1 MYASHTFIHIHFFLG
16 DWHHHIFPDF
26 RSQDVISF
34 SAVISSC
41 EKSSQ
46 WTQALHFFGL
56 MREHRIPAN
65 VVSFSGFEVEV
76 LQSSRDVPS
85 FFRIQ
90 QTWVH
95 EKSIVI
101 CFDRESKAIVL
112 WSVRLRRLGSGNWDC
127 RCFQSW
133 MVTSSRMSSATVQ
146 QSVHVRKQESGSWLC
161 CCHSPDVFRGTCHGS
176 FWLRSEILSC
186 WGSLPSSCQLQRETG
201 GVHCWLSHHPLFWA
215 TGWTH
220 QEVETVLNWQQFLHF
235 QTWYQKQSHFLSILG
250 LPDSAILSA
259 KSFEPIFSLCLSS
272 WVPHHVFLKHKNRSK
287 SQGLRT
293 CQVPR
298 SFPTSSA
305 SIPPSLPVRRATS
318 GCWPSTSSTAP
329 AGPRCVRTSSAIARF
344 SQPAQR
350 RASGVGPWRSMV
362 GWRGRPWRCGWMW
375 SPAMQL
381 GLELD
386 FLGMQLV
393 IPTNQWKCWWV

>member
-1 MYASHTFIHIHFFLG
+1 
-16 DWHHHIFPDF
+16 
-26 RSQDVISF
+26 
-34 SAVISSC
+34 
-41 EKSSQ
+41 
-46 WTQALHFFGL
+46 

-65 VVSFSGFEVEV
+65 VVSSGFEVEV
-76 LQSSRDVPS
+76 LQSSLDVPRC
-85 FFRIQ
+85 FRIH

-101 CFDRESKAIVL
+101 CFGRESKAIVL

-272 WVPHHVFLKHKNRSK
+272 KFSPSCIICISQTQKPQQVARFEDMPSSKIFPNIISLNAAIASCEKGHQWLLALHFLQCSRWTSMRPDVI
-287 SQGLRT
+287 SYSSVLSACATQGQWRWALEVYGRMKGET
-293 CQVPR
+293 LEMWLDVISCN
-298 SFPTSSA
+298 A
-305 SIPPSLPVRRATS
+305 
-318 GCWPSTSSTAP
+318 
-329 AGPRCVRTSSAIARF
+329 AGPRTGFFGDAAGHPNKSGEVLMSVRN
-344 SQPAQR
+344 
-350 RASGVGPWRSMV
+350 M
-362 GWRGRPWRCGWMW
+362 
-375 SPAMQL
+375 
-381 GLELD
+381 
-386 FLGMQLV
+386 FLKTGF
-393 IPTNQWKCWWV
+393 